1 MPGARIVTKVYI
13 RYNRALFGQGILSLL
28 RGRRTIRIIGMGKD
42 DKKCLETMESLH
54 PEVVIVEQSNGA
66 IEPSAL
72 GTILQ
77 RPGTERVVALNTD
90 RSFAT
95 AYERRC
101 FAITD
106 SEDLVNA
113 IQTGRGTRERTSPV
127 RSGLPRGPCAGVVR
141 AKSPPRPRSLRQRA
155 GP

>member
-13 RYNRALFGQGILSLL
+13 LFNHALFGQGIRSLL
-28 RGRRTIRIIGMGKD
+28 RGRHAIQIVGVKRD
-42 DKKCLETMESLH
+42 EAKCLETTESLH

-77 RPGTERVVALNTD
+77 RPGVGRVVALNID
-90 RSFAT
+90 HNWAT
-95 AYERRC
+95 VYERRC
-101 FAITD
+101 LAIIN
-106 SEDLVNA
+106 SEDLVTA
-113 IQTGRGTRERTSPV
+113 IQTGRGKQDSTSPV
-127 RSGLPRGPCAGVVR
+127 RCGLPKCPRAGVAR
-141 AKSPPRPRSLRQRA
+141 AKSLPRPRIQRQRA